1 MFFAITI
8 LSEYFYEFFKTGILA
23 GGTAA
28 FFFSIIFLGIALAR
42 IFSQPKKRLKQ
53 YIMEEDR
60 LTILRRESVTFR
72 IAEPFIRDLIAAPWN
87 KNRIK
92 LNTVSEQ
99 LTLLHTSVPWK
110 PEEFV
115 AVKQAESILLGMMI
129 GMFFWNSS
137 NPIAG
142 SIAGF
147 CCGWGYYFFMMSDLK
162 DRYKTRLH
170 ELRTRL
176 PFVVDLMA
184 MTRGAGASFTESLE
198 SAALENKGHPISDEL
213 NHVIMQLKHGV
224 TQQKSLEDLAER
236 VRLDEFNEV
245 VFAINKA
252 DELGTPIAFAL
263 SELAGQMRLRRQQLG
278 EKASEEAE
286 VKLTGPVM
294 LIVVACMIIAVA
306 PFLLPVF
313 LKGGPVMF

>member
-1 MFFAITI
+1 M
-8 LSEYFYEFFKTGILA
+8 LSEYFHEFFKTGILA
-23 GGTAA
+23 GGTIA
-28 FFFSIIFLGIALAR
+28 FFFSIIFAGIALAR
-42 IFSQPKKRLKQ
+42 IFSQPKKRLKK
-53 YIMEEDR
+53 YVMEEDR
-60 LTILRRESVTFR
+60 LTILRRENATFR
-72 IAEPFIRDLIAAPWN
+72 ITEPFIRDLIAAPWN

-92 LNTVSEQ
+92 LNRVAEQ
-99 LTLLHTSVPWK
+99 LTLLHTAIPWK

-115 AVKQAESILLGMMI
+115 AVKQAESLLLGVI
-129 GMFFWNSS
+129 TGIIFWNFW
-137 NPIAG
+137 NPVAG
-142 SIAGF
+142 TIAGF
-147 CCGWGYYFFMMSDLK
+147 GCGFCYYQVMMSDMK
-162 DRYKTRLH
+162 DRYKKQLH

-184 MTRGAGASFTESLE
+184 LTRGAGASFTESLE
-198 SAALENKGHPISDEL
+198 SAAQENKGHPISDEL

-286 VKLTGPVM
+286 TKLTGPVM

-313 LKGGPVMF
+313 LGGGPGMF

>member
-1 MFFAITI
+1 MFFEETM
-8 LSEYFYEFFKTGILA
+8 LSEYVHEFLKTGILA
-23 GGTAA
+23 GGTISL
-28 FFFSIIFLGIALAR
+28 FFSLIFWGIALTR

-53 YIMEEDR
+53 YVMEEDR
-60 LTILRRESVTFR
+60 LTILRRENTTFR
-72 IAEPFIRDLIAAPWN
+72 IAEPFVRDLITAPWN
-87 KNRIK
+87 KNQIK
-92 LNTVSEQ
+92 LNHISEQ

-115 AVKQAESILLGMMI
+115 AVKQAESILLGTI
-129 GMFFWNSS
+129 LGMVFWNTF

-142 SIAGF
+142 GITGF
-147 CCGWGYYFFMMSDLK
+147 LCGFGYYFVMLSDLK
-162 DRYKTRLH
+162 DRYKKRLH
-170 ELRTRL
+170 ELRTIL

-198 SAALENKGHPISDEL
+198 SAALENSGHPISDEL

-306 PFLLPVF
+306 PFLLPVV
-313 LKGGPVMF
+313 LGNSPLMF